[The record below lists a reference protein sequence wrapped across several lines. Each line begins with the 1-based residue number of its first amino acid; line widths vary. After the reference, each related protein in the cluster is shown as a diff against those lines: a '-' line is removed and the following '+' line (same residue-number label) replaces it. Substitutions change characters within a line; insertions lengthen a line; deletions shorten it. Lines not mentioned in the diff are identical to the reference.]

1 MFVIDV
7 NTIVDLAL
15 PQHSVSCQLLVDIGL
30 DDLIIIVIG
39 RVVPQLLTAL
49 DNAKLIA
56 EVETRIRHSGQLVAS
71 SSAQGWVLVGQ
82 TRTERGLP

>member
-7 NTIVDLAL
+7 NTIIDLAL

-39 RVVPQLLTAL
+39 LLVPQLLT
-49 DNAKLIA
+49 AKLIA